1 MQKFREQIKIWQL
14 NDVIKTLSLS
24 SSSLANKL
32 NDNKKLIEEA
42 MEVYKDVE
50 RTSKLKTFSNQS
62 ILMSAMESYN
72 DQDDDDD
79 QSSDVDFSFASSEE
93 EEEEDYNDM
102 TPEAVEAVKYLKG
115 VIGQIASQTKK
126 LNNEFEKL
134 ANKKLRKN
142 NLSTI
147 ESKKEKIQS
156 TVELNKFHTKK
167 LFKVIKYVRANKMSD
182 MNLIWLI
189 KDDLN
194 NYLENNGNIDFTDDT
209 SIYDDIFNLVV
220 IEDDYSEFND
230 SEIHSNTSRDPEEVP
245 IKNGSANNN
254 VLGRL
259 SSGTVETR
267 TQPNHINTSIPA
279 SPVNKH
285 MSPELAS
292 PAIVRTLKPASTPS
306 KPVGNLKWSTAAA
319 GILEVSE
326 ESHYE
331 SSRASAASSVSP
343 KVTNGSTTVAP
354 LSTVKSS
361 SSRVETKFVHVL
373 ENSSLPQSELNLF
386 SDLNLVKLPPG
397 MQDLIISFTSKRNN
411 PEDFKLLCSTRSYN
425 QYVTPIKKC
434 NFPELDAAGNVGGNN
449 NNKQF
454 KPPVQ
459 LFKLLSY
466 WNRIRANDE
475 FDRILEEI
483 QTLSEKDSGEGNPIA
498 NELTLVLFYGFYFG
512 FTPVENLI
520 AESCLFKLGWRPY
533 NTNHSD
539 SSQLNQSQNQISSP
553 SSNGKVSQS
562 SKDKVTVHSWVRRIK
577 LLSNSEESTAFEI
590 GDYQVFDLSFWEVY
604 IKYGFTLDLSLCK
617 TEPTSAIC

>member
-1 MQKFREQIKIWQL
+1 M
-14 NDVIKTLSLS
+14 
-24 SSSLANKL
+24 
-32 NDNKKLIEEA
+32 
-42 MEVYKDVE
+42 
-50 RTSKLKTFSNQS
+50 
-62 ILMSAMESYN
+62 
-72 DQDDDDD
+72 
-79 QSSDVDFSFASSEE
+79 
-93 EEEEDYNDM
+93 
-102 TPEAVEAVKYLKG
+102 
-115 VIGQIASQTKK
+115 
-126 LNNEFEKL
+126 
-134 ANKKLRKN
+134 
-142 NLSTI
+142 
-147 ESKKEKIQS
+147 
-156 TVELNKFHTKK
+156 
-167 LFKVIKYVRANKMSD
+167 
-182 MNLIWLI
+182 
-189 KDDLN
+189 
-194 NYLENNGNIDFTDDT
+194 
-209 SIYDDIFNLVV
+209 
-220 IEDDYSEFND
+220 
-230 SEIHSNTSRDPEEVP
+230 
-245 IKNGSANNN
+245 
-254 VLGRL
+254 LGRL